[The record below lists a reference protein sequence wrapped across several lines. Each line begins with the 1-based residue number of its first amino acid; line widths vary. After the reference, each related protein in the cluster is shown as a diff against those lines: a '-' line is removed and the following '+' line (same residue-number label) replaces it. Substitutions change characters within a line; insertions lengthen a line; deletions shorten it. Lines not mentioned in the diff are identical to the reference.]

1 MKIIHFKEI
10 NSTNTYLKENYK
22 RLDNLTVVVADHQTS
37 GKGRLGRTWIDNDDL
52 LFSILIKEKLE
63 KATDYSLLIASTLL
77 KVFRDLDASV
87 KWPNDI
93 MINDKKVCGILLE
106 AVSDETIKCV
116 IIGVGINFN
125 TEVFPEELM
134 TKASSLKI
142 ITNKKVD
149 KKKLLEEVV
158 DRFKC
163 EFEEYKKEGLD
174 YLNNIKDHF
183 YLSNKVVSFDYEN
196 MRQEGTVL
204 GLNNDGS
211 IIIKINQKIVNLSS
225 GEVTF
230 EKIYQK

>member
-1 MKIIHFKEI
+1 M
-10 NSTNTYLKENYK
+10 
-22 RLDNLTVVVADHQTS
+22 
-37 GKGRLGRTWIDNDDL
+37 
-52 LFSILIKEKLE
+52 
-63 KATDYSLLIASTLL
+63 
-77 KVFRDLDASV
+77 
-87 KWPNDI
+87 
-93 MINDKKVCGILLE
+93 
-106 AVSDETIKCV
+106 
-116 IIGVGINFN
+116 
-125 TEVFPEELM
+125 
-134 TKASSLKI
+134 
-142 ITNKKVD
+142 
-149 KKKLLEEVV
+149 LEEVV

-163 EFEEYKKEGLD
+163 EFEEYKKDESD

>member
-1 MKIIHFKEI
+1 
-10 NSTNTYLKENYK
+10 
-22 RLDNLTVVVADHQTS
+22 
-37 GKGRLGRTWIDNDDL
+37 
-52 LFSILIKEKLE
+52 
-63 KATDYSLLIASTLL
+63 
-77 KVFRDLDASV
+77 
-87 KWPNDI
+87 

-116 IIGVGINFN
+116 IIGVGINVN
-125 TEVFPEELM
+125 TEVFTEELM

-142 ITNKKVD
+142 ITNKKID

-163 EFEEYKKEGLD
+163 EFEEYKKEESD
-174 YLNNIKDHF
+174 YFNNIKDHF